1 MKISWIRGV
10 GRQPSFARTAPPFVL
25 ALLLLPFAFP
35 APSALAAGGELDPSF
50 GRDGRVTTRFSADA
64 SGSAVAIQTDGKIV
78 AAGGAGAGFALAR
91 YDTDGSL
98 DTTFGTNGKVTTG
111 FSDGAFTTAV
121 AVQSDGKIVAAGG
134 AGGFALAR
142 YDTDGSL
149 DTTFGTGGTVTTSLT
164 SGDNQANGV
173 AIQADGRIVAA
184 GFATPGSPW
193 RHWFALARYRSDGT
207 LDTSFGDGGI
217 VLTRFGVS
225 GVARAVVLQS
235 NQKIVA
241 AGTNGGG
248 FALARYDSDGSLDTS
263 FGNAGKV
270 AALLPGDASGN
281 VYAVALQPD
290 GKIVAAGSYDFFWF
304 ALARFNLHGGLDRT
318 FGHDGFVIT
327 DVGRGGEQWVSGLV
341 IRPSGKVVAA
351 GSEGPH
357 EGGEAAP
364 RFVLTRYRANGVLDP
379 TFGGGDGK
387 VVTRFKNGA
396 SAGGV
401 VALAD
406 ALVVVV
412 GSRAGRSFALARYLL

>member
-1 MKISWIRGV
+1 MKISRIRGF
-10 GRQPSFARTAPPFVL
+10 GLHPSFARTASPFVL
-25 ALLLLPFAFP
+25 ALLLLPFALP
-35 APSALAAGGELDPSF
+35 ASALAAGGDLDTSF
-50 GRDGRVTTRFSADA
+50 GGDGRVTTSFSADA
-64 SGSAVAIQTDGKIV
+64 SASAVAIQADGKIV
-78 AAGGAGAGFALAR
+78 AAGGAGAEFALAR
-91 YDTDGSL
+91 YDTDGTL

-111 FSDGAFTTAV
+111 FTDGAFANAV
-121 AVQSDGKIVAAGG
+121 AIQSDGKIVAAGG
-134 AGGFALAR
+134 AGAEFALAR

-149 DTTFGTGGTVTTSLT
+149 DPTFGTGGTVTTSLT
-164 SGDNQANGV
+164 SGNDQANGV
-173 AIQADGRIVAA
+173 AIQADGKIVAA

-193 RHWFALARYRSDGT
+193 RPWFALARYLSDGT
-207 LDTSFGDGGI
+207 VDTAFGDGGI

-225 GVARAVVLQS
+225 GVAHAVVLQP

-248 FALARYDSDGSLDTS
+248 FALARYDSDGSLDTA

-270 AALLPGDASGN
+270 ATLLPGDAGGTA
-281 VYAVALQPD
+281 YAVALQPD

-318 FGHDGFVIT
+318 FGRDGFVIT

-341 IRPSGKVVAA
+341 IRPSGRVVAA

-357 EGGEAAP
+357 EGGDAAP

-387 VVTRFKNGA
+387 VITRFKNGA
-396 SAGGV
+396 FASGV
-401 VALAD
+401 AAQAD
-406 ALVVVV
+406 AKVVVV
-412 GSRAGRSFALARYLL
+412 GTRAGRSFALARYLM